1 MHTINT
7 LRYWQVLAR
16 HHHPAGPGPRA
27 ATRGGPDRG
36 AVSTE
41 MAVVTAAF
49 VAIAIAA
56 GTIFMSRAES
66 NANNIPAQVNPPAA
80 TATP

>member
-1 MHTINT
+1 MHAIHT
-7 LRYWQVLAR
+7 LQHWHVIAR
-16 HHHPAGPGPRA
+16 HHLDHRSGAHRQ
-27 ATRGGPDRG
+27 RG

-66 NANNIPAQVNPPAA
+66 NANNIPAQVNPPAPS
-80 TATP
+80 ATP